1 MRPLDHLPFIADRKL
16 AAIGIYKPPDVRVV
30 LKAYEGK
37 NIPIEYAKKEA
48 EHKRQFIEEWKAR
61 GGGKVQPSTSHFD
74 HAAYSLSGFE

>member
-1 MRPLDHLPFIADRKL
+1 L

-48 EHKRQFIEEWKAR
+48 EHKRQFIEEWKSR
-61 GGGKVQPSTSHFD
+61 GGGKVRPSTSQFE
-74 HAAYSLSGFE
+74 HAANSLSGSE